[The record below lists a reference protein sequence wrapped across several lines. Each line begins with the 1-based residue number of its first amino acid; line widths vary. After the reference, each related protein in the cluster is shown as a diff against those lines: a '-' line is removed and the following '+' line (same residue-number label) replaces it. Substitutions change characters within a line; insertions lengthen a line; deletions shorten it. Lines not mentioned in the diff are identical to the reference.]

1 MYINKR
7 QKRRVKVGADTAIFE
22 ASMSKHSVV
31 IIGNGMVGHRF
42 IEELIDKD
50 QSRQFAITVFCE
62 EPRVAYDRVHL
73 SAYFSH
79 HTAEEL
85 SLVREGYYE
94 KHQVKLLLGERAI
107 TINRD
112 EKLIHS
118 NTGRAVHY
126 DTLIFATGSY
136 PWIPPIKGA
145 EGSDCYVYRTIEDLN
160 AIEACSRRSKRGA
173 VIGGGLL
180 GLEAAGALKNL
191 GVETHVIEFAPVL
204 MAEQLDPQ
212 GGEQLRRKIEQ
223 MGVRVHTGKNTQQ
236 IVHHAQGGK
245 TLEFADGSAL
255 DVDFIVFSTG
265 IRPQDKLAKQC
276 GLQLGARGGI
286 AIDDHCQTSDAHIFA
301 IGECAAWQNRI
312 YGLVAPGYKMAQV
325 ASDRLVGRDNAF
337 AGADMSAKL
346 KLLGVDVGGI
356 GDAHGRTPG
365 ARSFVWLDE
374 QKNIYKRLIVSEDNR
389 TLLGAVLVGDTSD
402 YGNLLQLALN
412 NIALPENPA
421 LLILPA
427 GSGEKPVMGADALPD
442 SAQICSCFD
451 VSKGDIVKAVQG
463 GCHTVAALKTETR
476 AGTGCGG
483 CIPLITQVLNAELSR
498 QGIEVDNHLCA
509 HFPYSR
515 QELYHL
521 IRVEEI
527 KSFDALLAKY
537 GQGYG
542 CEVCKPTVGSLLAS
556 CWNEYVLKPQLAP
569 LQDSNDLFLGNIQ
582 KDGTY
587 SVIPRSAGGEI
598 TPEGLMAIGA
608 VARQYNLYTKITGS
622 QRIGLFGA
630 QRDDLPAIWTQ
641 LIDAGF
647 ETGQAYAKAL
657 RMAKTCVGSVWCRF
671 GVGDS
676 LGFGIELENR
686 YKGIRTPHKMK
697 FGVSGCTRECA
708 EAQGKDVGVIATEK
722 GWNLYVC
729 GNGGMK
735 PRHADLLA
743 ADLDRDTLLHYL
755 DRFMMFYIRTGD
767 RLQRTSLWLESM
779 DGGIDY
785 LRSVIVDNKL
795 GLNTQLETELARLRA
810 AVECEWT
817 ATVQDPQQQRHFSTF
832 INSDRRDPLVQHINQ
847 RDQHRPAQ
855 PAERIAVT
863 LIEEIDA

>member
-1 MYINKR
+1 
-7 QKRRVKVGADTAIFE
+7 
-22 ASMSKHSVV
+22 MSKHNVV

-42 IEELIDKD
+42 IEELIDKAAPE
-50 QSRQFAITVFCE
+50 QFAITVFCE

-85 SLVREGYYE
+85 SLVREDYYE
-94 KHQVKLLLGERAI
+94 KHQVNLLLGERAI
-107 TINRD
+107 TINRE

-136 PWIPPIKGA
+136 PWIPPINGA
-145 EGSDCYVYRTIEDLN
+145 EGSDCFVYRTIEDLN
-160 AIEACSRRSKRGA
+160 AIEACARRSKRGA

-191 GVETHVIEFAPVL
+191 GIETHVVEFAPVL
-204 MAEQLDPQ
+204 MAEQLDTQ

-223 MGVRVHTGKNTQQ
+223 MGVQVHIGKNTRQ
-236 IVHHAQGGK
+236 IVHHGKGGK

-276 GLQLGARGGI
+276 GLALGQRGGV
-286 AIDDHCQTSDAHIFA
+286 AINDRCQTSDAAIYA
-301 IGECAAWQNRI
+301 IGECAAWQDRI

-325 ASDRLVGRDNAF
+325 ASDALVGRDSVF

-365 ARSFVWLDE
+365 ARSYIWLDE
-374 QKNIYKRLIVSEDNR
+374 QQHIYKRLIVSEDNK

-412 NIALPENPA
+412 HIALPQNPA

-427 GSGEKPVMGADALPD
+427 GSGEKPALGVDSLPD

-451 VSKGDIVKAVQG
+451 VSKGDIINAVQA
-463 GCHTVAALKTETR
+463 GCHTVAALKAETR

-483 CIPLITQVLNAELSR
+483 CLPLITQVLNAELSR
-498 QGIEVDNHLCA
+498 QGIEVNHHLCE
-509 HFPYSR
+509 HFAYSR

-527 KSFDALLAKY
+527 TSFDALLAKY

-556 CWNEYVLKPQLAP
+556 CWNEYILKPQHTP
-569 LQDSNDLFLGNIQ
+569 LQDSNDLYLGNIQ

-587 SVIPRSAGGEI
+587 SVIPRTAGGEI
-598 TPEGLMAIGA
+598 TPQGLMTLGE

-630 QRDDLPAIWTQ
+630 QRDDLPAIWSQ
-641 LIDAGF
+641 LIAAGF

-657 RMAKTCVGSVWCRF
+657 RMAKTCVGSSWCRY

-743 ADLDRDTLLHYL
+743 ADLDRDTLLQYL

-785 LRSVIVDNKL
+785 LRSVIIDDRL
-795 GLNTQLETELARLRA
+795 GLNAQLEQELARLRA
-810 AVECEWT
+810 DVRCEWT
-817 ATVQDPQQQRHFSTF
+817 TTVNDPQQQAHFATF
-832 INSDRRDPLVQHINQ
+832 INSPQRDPLVQHVSE
-847 RDQHRPAQ
+847 REQHRPAR
-855 PAERIAVT
+855 PAERIAIT
-863 LIEEIDA
+863 LIEEADA

>member
-1 MYINKR
+1 
-7 QKRRVKVGADTAIFE
+7 
-22 ASMSKHSVV
+22 MSKHNVV
-31 IIGNGMVGHRF
+31 VVGNGMVGHRF
-42 IEELIDKD
+42 IEELIDKAEPG
-50 QSRQFAITVFCE
+50 QFALTVFCE

-94 KHQVKLLLGERAI
+94 KHQVNLLLGERAI
-107 TINRD
+107 TINRE

-118 NTGRAVHY
+118 NTGRAVSY

-145 EGSDCYVYRTIEDLN
+145 EGADCFVYRTIEDLN
-160 AIEACSRRSKRGA
+160 AIEACARRSKRGA

-204 MAEQLDPQ
+204 MAEQLDVQ
-212 GGEQLRRKIEQ
+212 GGEQLRRKIEEL
-223 MGVRVHTGKNTQQ
+223 GVQVHTSKNTRQ
-236 IVHHAQGGK
+236 IVHHAAGGK

-255 DVDFIVFSTG
+255 DVDLIVFSTG

-276 GLQLGARGGI
+276 GLALGQRGGI
-286 AIDDHCQTSDAHIFA
+286 AVDDRCRTSDPAIYA
-301 IGECAAWQNRI
+301 IGECAAWQDRVF
-312 YGLVAPGYKMAQV
+312 GLVAPGYKMAQV
-325 ASDRLVGRDNAF
+325 ASDALTGRDSAF
-337 AGADMSAKL
+337 QGADMSAKL

-356 GDAHGRTPG
+356 GDARGRTPG
-365 ARSFVWLDE
+365 ARSYVWLDE
-374 QKNIYKRLIVSEDNR
+374 SRSVYKRLIVSEDGK

-402 YGNLLQLALN
+402 YGNLLQLVLN
-412 NIALPENPA
+412 AIPLPENPEA
-421 LLILPA
+421 LILPA
-427 GSGEKPVMGADALPD
+427 GSGEKPVMGVDSLPD

-451 VSKGDIVKAVQG
+451 VSKGDIIKAVQG
-463 GCHTVAALKTETR
+463 GCHTVAALKSETR

-483 CIPLITQVLNAELSR
+483 CIPLVTQVLNAELSR
-498 QGIEVDNHLCA
+498 QGIEVNNHLCA

-527 KSFDALLAKY
+527 KTFDALLAKY
-537 GQGYG
+537 GTGYG
-542 CEVCKPTVGSLLAS
+542 CEVCKPTVASLLAS
-556 CWNEYVLKPQLAP
+556 CWNDFVLAPQHTP

-587 SVIPRSAGGEI
+587 SVIPRSPGGEI
-598 TPEGLMAIGA
+598 TPLGLKVIGE
-608 VARQYNLYTKITGS
+608 VAERYNLYTKITGS

-630 QRDDLPAIWTQ
+630 QKDDLPAIWSQ
-641 LIDAGF
+641 LIAAGF

-657 RMAKTCVGSVWCRF
+657 RMAKTCVGSAWCRY

-676 LGFGIELENR
+676 LGFGIALENR

-743 ADLDRDTLLHYL
+743 ADLDSDTLIAYL
-755 DRFMMFYIRTGD
+755 DRFMMFYIRTAD
-767 RLQRTSLWLESM
+767 RLQRTSLWLESLE
-779 DGGIDY
+779 GGIDY
-785 LRSVIVDNKL
+785 LRSVIVDDKL
-795 GLNTQLETELARLRA
+795 GINSKLEAELSELRA
-810 AVECEWT
+810 RVRCEWKE
-817 ATVQDPQQQRHFSTF
+817 TVDDPAQHARFAHF
-832 INSDRRDPLVQHINQ
+832 INAPLRDPNVQMVAE
-847 RDQHRPAQ
+847 RGQHRPAR
-855 PAERIAVT
+855 PEERIAVT
-863 LIEEIDA
+863 LIEESEV